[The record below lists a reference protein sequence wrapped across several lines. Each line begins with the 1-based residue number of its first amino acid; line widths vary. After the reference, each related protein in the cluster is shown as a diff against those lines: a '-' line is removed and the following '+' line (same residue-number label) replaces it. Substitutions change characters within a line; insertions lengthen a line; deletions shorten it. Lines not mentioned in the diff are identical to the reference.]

1 MNVVPVLSETF
12 LEAELPSY
20 IGADSQHAEEPIG
33 AGSDLLIVL
42 TQLRNAAV
50 HYNFPISRQREN
62 ISEKLRELATAWK
75 DDVRLYS
82 SVSQM
87 VLHPAY
93 QQIIG
98 MGPAVVPL
106 LLRELEQSPDHW
118 FWALK
123 AITGVD
129 PVKPEHLGRVKQMAE
144 DWSRWGREEGYK
156 W

>member
-1 MNVVPVLSETF
+1 MNIAPMVSESALSIEW
-12 LEAELPSY
+12 PSY
-20 IGADSQHAEEPIG
+20 IGADSQHAEEPVG
-33 AGSDLLIVL
+33 VARELMIVL
-42 TQLRNAAV
+42 SQWRNAV
-50 HYNFPISRQREN
+50 SHYAFPISRHRES
-62 ISEKLRELATAWK
+62 ISDKFQELAITWK
-75 DDVRLYS
+75 NDVRLYS

-87 VLHPAY
+87 ILHPAY

-106 LLRELEQSPDHW
+106 LLRELEKRPDHW

-129 PVKPEHLGRVKQMAE
+129 PVKPEHRGKVKQMAE
-144 DWSRWGREEGYK
+144 AWVRWGQEQGCK

>member
-33 AGSDLLIVL
+33 MGKELIIVL
-42 TQLRNAAV
+42 KQLRNAAA
-50 HYNFPISRQREN
+50 HYNIPISRQKEN
-62 ISEKLRELATAWK
+62 ISEKLRELVMAWRN
-75 DDVRLYS
+75 DVRLYS

-123 AITGVD
+123 AIAGVD
-129 PVKPEHLGRVKQMAE
+129 PVKPEHRGRVKQMAE
-144 DWSRWGREEGYK
+144 DWLRWGREEGYK